1 MRYQT
6 IRAVLWDIDGTL
18 LDSEPHHFRS
28 IAAVCA
34 RHGHVV
40 AESEFERLLGNSMA
54 AVHAMLDAVRPM
66 PIDLP
71 AFARACTRHY
81 VENVDAV
88 EPRPGALERV
98 DWLAARGLAQACVS
112 NSGRP
117 VVEANI
123 ARMARPC
130 LSFGISRDDVE
141 HGKPHPE
148 PYLKAAARLGLEP
161 AQCLVVED
169 SPVGARAAKAAGM
182 VTVAWPQRPDL
193 VFDEVDHLVGDPAGG
208 LDALDWEAL
217 LDGVAHRSDGR

>member
-1 MRYQT
+1 MRHLP
-6 IRAVLWDIDGTL
+6 IGAVLWDIDGTL

-40 AESEFERLLGNSMA
+40 AEADFERLLGNSMP
-54 AVHAMLDAVRPM
+54 AVYAMLDAAHPM
-66 PIDLP
+66 PIDLA
-71 AFARACTRHY
+71 AFAEGCTRHY
-81 VENVDAV
+81 VENVGAV
-88 EPRPGALERV
+88 EARPGALERV
-98 DWLAARGLAQACVS
+98 DWLAERGLAQACVS

-123 ARMARPC
+123 ARMARPGIA
-130 LSFGISRDDVE
+130 FGLSRDDVE

-148 PYLKAAARLGLEP
+148 PYLAAAARLGVDP
-161 AQCLVVED
+161 ARCLVVED

-193 VFDEVDHLVGDPAGG
+193 AFEEVDHLIGNLGEIDW
-208 LDALDWEAL
+208 DALLA
-217 LDGVAHRSDGR
+217 GSDRGRA